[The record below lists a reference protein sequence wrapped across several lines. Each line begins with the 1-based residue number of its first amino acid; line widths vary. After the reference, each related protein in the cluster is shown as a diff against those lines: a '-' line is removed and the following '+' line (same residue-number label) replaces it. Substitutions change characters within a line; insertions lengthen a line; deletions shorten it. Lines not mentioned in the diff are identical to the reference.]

1 MVNALEVCPSPSPY
15 PWLCPVVLAEVVVAG
30 GVAVAD
36 ARLAVDAA
44 AEAPVDAPFAVHAA
58 AVAPVDAPLAADV
71 VAEVPADARFAVDAV
86 AEVPADARFAVD
98 AVAEAPVDA
107 RPAADAAGDC
117 RSVAD
122 SPAEPKEADRCVRSR
137 GGCCLP
143 EGWVVHLA
151 AQRSADRYWVSDWAA
166 RSESEA
172 SYLAAHYSE
181 ADWAAHLAV
190 QRLADRC

>member
-15 PWLCPVVLAEVVVAG
+15 PWLCPVVLAAVVVAG
-30 GVAVAD
+30 GVA
-36 ARLAVDAA
+36 
-44 AEAPVDAPFAVHAA
+44 PVDAPFAAG
-58 AVAPVDAPLAADV
+58 
-71 VAEVPADARFAVDAV
+71 
-86 AEVPADARFAVD
+86 VPADARFAVD

-107 RPAADAAGDC
+107 PFAAGVPADARLAADAAGDC

-151 AQRSADRYWVSDWAA
+151 AQR
-166 RSESEA
+166 
-172 SYLAAHYSE
+172 
-181 ADWAAHLAV
+181 
-190 QRLADRC
+190 LADRC

>member
-1 MVNALEVCPSPSPY
+1 MVNASF
-15 PWLCPVVLAEVVVAG
+15 AAG
-30 GVAVAD
+30 
-36 ARLAVDAA
+36 
-44 AEAPVDAPFAVHAA
+44 
-58 AVAPVDAPLAADV
+58 
-71 VAEVPADARFAVDAV
+71 
-86 AEVPADARFAVD
+86 VPADARFAVD

-107 RPAADAAGDC
+107 PFAAGVPADARFAVDAVAEAPVDAPFAAGVPADARLAADAAGDC